1 MNKRDYYEVLGVA
14 RDASQDDIK
23 KAYRKL
29 ARKYHPDA
37 NKDDPKAAD
46 KFKEIAEAAA
56 VLGDPER
63 RAQYDRFGHAGPEGQ
78 GFNFEDIFRGGFGG
92 FGGFGDIFEMFFG
105 GGQSRYGPQRGQD
118 LRYDLRLTFR
128 EAVFG
133 IEREIKIPRTETCE
147 RCDGTGAAPGTHPE
161 TCPLCR
167 GRGQVS
173 ITQQTPFGRFV
184 QTRPCERCRGAGRIV
199 ATPCPE
205 CRGAGQVRKMRSLK
219 VKVPAGVDDDFRLRL
234 VGEGEAGVRGGPPGD
249 LYVYISVEPD
259 GFFER
264 EGHQIHCELPISF
277 VQAALGDEVEVP
289 TLDGPTTIRIPE
301 GTQTGTTFRLRN
313 RGVPHLNG
321 GGRGDQMVRV
331 RVITPTKLNEKQK
344 DILRE
349 FGREA
354 GNRLQAEEK
363 GFFKK
368 LKDAFMG

>member
-1 MNKRDYYEVLGVA
+1 M
-14 RDASQDDIK
+14 
-23 KAYRKL
+23 
-29 ARKYHPDA
+29 
-37 NKDDPKAAD
+37 
-46 KFKEIAEAAA
+46 
-56 VLGDPER
+56 
-63 RAQYDRFGHAGPEGQ
+63 
-78 GFNFEDIFRGGFGG
+78 
-92 FGGFGDIFEMFFG
+92 
-105 GGQSRYGPQRGQD
+105 
-118 LRYDLRLTFR
+118 
-128 EAVFG
+128 
-133 IEREIKIPRTETCE
+133 
-147 RCDGTGAAPGTHPE
+147 
-161 TCPLCR
+161 
-167 GRGQVS
+167 
-173 ITQQTPFGRFV
+173 
-184 QTRPCERCRGAGRIV
+184 
-199 ATPCPE
+199 
-205 CRGAGQVRKMRSLK
+205 RKMRSLK

-354 GNRLQAEEK
+354 GNILHAEEK